1 MKIAYFV
8 DEFPPFFRGGLGTY
22 AMEITR
28 KFIARGHSITVF
40 SRNTGN
46 DPTSDTWAGVEVHRP
61 RLMTFPDIFSIV
73 NPDEVKNWD
82 HNGQNFFAETV
93 LYNVLSASK
102 LVNHLVFTEHRK
114 YDLIAAHD
122 WIAALAGI
130 ICKRNLN
137 IPLVFHFHSTEQGRN
152 PSGSATIKDIERLSA
167 MKADR
172 IVTVSYAM
180 RDELVSFGYPES
192 KIRVL
197 HNGVDADK
205 YDPAK
210 IPKRQVE
217 AFRERIGVGTSPMIF
232 FIGRLTWVKGA
243 DPLILAMPEILREIP
258 DAKLV
263 LLGVGD
269 QEQLLSQMVREL
281 HLGKSVILHYKMV
294 PETERLVYYAA
305 SDVCV
310 FPSKYE
316 PFGIVCIE
324 AMSMEKPV
332 VVGARGTS
340 GFREQVIPTGEDI
353 CGYHV
358 DPYDP
363 SDIAR
368 YIIKIL
374 KSPELAAKMGKN
386 GRQRVIDHFTW
397 DHIADETLRVYQ
409 EIVEQHATYGESGT

>member
-1 MKIAYFV
+1 
-8 DEFPPFFRGGLGTY
+8 
-22 AMEITR
+22 
-28 KFIARGHSITVF
+28 
-40 SRNTGN
+40 
-46 DPTSDTWAGVEVHRP
+46 
-61 RLMTFPDIFSIV
+61 
-73 NPDEVKNWD
+73 
-82 HNGQNFFAETV
+82 
-93 LYNVLSASK
+93 
-102 LVNHLVFTEHRK
+102 
-114 YDLIAAHD
+114 
-122 WIAALAGI
+122 
-130 ICKRNLN
+130 
-137 IPLVFHFHSTEQGRN
+137 
-152 PSGSATIKDIERLSA
+152 
-167 MKADR
+167 
-172 IVTVSYAM
+172 
-180 RDELVSFGYPES
+180 
-192 KIRVL
+192 
-197 HNGVDADK
+197 
-205 YDPAK
+205 
-210 IPKRQVE
+210 
-217 AFRERIGVGTSPMIF
+217 
-232 FIGRLTWVKGA
+232 
-243 DPLILAMPEILREIP
+243 MPEIIREIP

-281 HLGKSVILHYKMV
+281 HLGKNVILHFRMV

-340 GFREQVIPTGEDI
+340 GFREQVIPSGEDI

-409 EIVEQHATYGESGT
+409 EVVDQHALYKESGA